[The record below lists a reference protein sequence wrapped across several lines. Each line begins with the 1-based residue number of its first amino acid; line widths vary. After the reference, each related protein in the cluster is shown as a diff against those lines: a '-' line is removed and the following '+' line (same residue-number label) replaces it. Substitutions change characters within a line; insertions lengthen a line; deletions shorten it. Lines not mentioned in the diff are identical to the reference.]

1 MLKSTQGKV
10 VVGLLILT
18 VVIGAI
24 LAVTVKP
31 RTASAQMPPSMADEV
46 VLPDMVPPPPDGQEP
61 PQPGRMPGAIPNRPN
76 RTPASPPQMFSSL
89 GRISSGGTPA
99 IAASGEYVYVVQ
111 GNTLYQFS
119 ARTLK
124 LVNKAELTST
134 QSKPNND
141 LIPERSVLPQ

>member
-1 MLKSTQGKV
+1 MLKGTQGKV
-10 VVGLLILT
+10 IVGLLILT
-18 VVIGAI
+18 VVVGAV
-24 LAVTVKP
+24 LAITIKP

-46 VLPDMVPPPPDGQEP
+46 PPPDMVPPPPDGQEP
-61 PQPGRMPGAIPNRPN
+61 PQPGRMPGAMPNRSN
-76 RTPASPPQMFSSL
+76 RTPGSPSQMFTSV
-89 GRISSGGTPA
+89 GRIGYSGTPA

-134 QSKPNND
+134 QSKPNNNLLPD
-141 LIPERSVLPQ
+141 RSVLPQ

>member
-31 RTASAQMPPSMADEV
+31 RTASAQMPPSMVDEV
-46 VLPDMVPPPPDGQEP
+46 PPPDMVPPPPDGQEP
-61 PQPGRMPGAIPNRPN
+61 PQPGRMPGPMPNRSN
-76 RTPASPPQMFSSL
+76 RTPGSPSQMFTSV
-89 GRISSGGTPA
+89 GRIGYGGTPA

>member
-10 VVGLLILT
+10 TFGLLILM
-18 VVIGAI
+18 VVIGTI
-24 LAVTVKP
+24 LAVAEKP
-31 RTASAQMPPSMADEV
+31 RTALAQMPPSMADEV
-46 VLPDMVPPPPDGQEP
+46 VPPDMVPPPPNGQEP
-61 PQPGRMPGAIPNRPN
+61 SQPGRVPGTMPNRPS
-76 RTPASPPQMFSSL
+76 RTPGSPTQMFSSV
-89 GRISSGGTPA
+89 GRIGYGGTPA
-99 IAASGEYVYVVQ
+99 IAAAGDYVYVVQ

-134 QSKPNND
+134 ASKPNND